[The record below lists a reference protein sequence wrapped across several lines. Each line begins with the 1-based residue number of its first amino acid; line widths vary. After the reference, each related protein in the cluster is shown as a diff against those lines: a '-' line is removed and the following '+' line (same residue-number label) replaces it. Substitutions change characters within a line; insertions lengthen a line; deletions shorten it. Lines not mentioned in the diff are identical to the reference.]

1 MAIITISRSF
11 GLYEEELLKE
21 FALKHDYNFMSHEL
35 LIEVAKKIEEPVE
48 RVKEIYSME
57 NFSSFKIFLT
67 ELLQSMKDSSSLLVT
82 GTHTDAPEFFP
93 LYYSTLRNDE
103 ELAKFEERKS
113 YIDLMRQV
121 IEDIAK
127 KKNVIIIGRGSQL
140 ILKDH
145 ANTIHLR
152 LEGNHQ
158 DKVLRIAEKETLD
171 EKEAALMLKKINR
184 NRKEYIAHFYDETI
198 DSPEL
203 YHYIIN
209 IDKLGKNRLFWFLEN
224 IIAIQDNH

>member
-67 ELLQSMKDSSSLLVT
+67 ELLQSMKDSSSLLIT

-93 LYYSTLRNDE
+93 LYYSTLRDDE

-113 YIDLMRQV
+113 YIDLMKQV
-121 IEDIAK
+121 IIDIAK
-127 KKNVIIIGRGSQL
+127 KKNVIIIGRGSQM
-140 ILKDH
+140 ILKDLPN
-145 ANTIHLR
+145 AIHLR
-152 LEGNHQ
+152 LEGNYQ
-158 DKVLRIAEKETLD
+158 DKVLRIAEKEALD
-171 EKEAALMLKKINR
+171 EKEAALMLKKINK
-184 NRKEYIAHFYDETI
+184 NRKEYINHFYDETI

-224 IIAIQDNH
+224 IIATQDNH